1 MDFFLTQH
9 KCAVGASISY
19 LKINMLLQGFP
30 YLVDGV
36 GSPEL
41 AKNFLIPPSTREN
54 PPPPVES
61 STKGF
66 ISVRNNNFHVI
77 YNPIKT

>member
-41 AKNFLIPPSTREN
+41 AKNFLIPTSTREN
-54 PPPPVES
+54 SPQYNPPPKVLFLYEI
-61 STKGF
+61 T
-66 ISVRNNNFHVI
+66 ISMLYI
-77 YNPIKT
+77 TQ

>member
-1 MDFFLTQH
+1 MSFFIMQH
-9 KCAVGASISY
+9 KCEVGASIPY
-19 LKINMLLQGFP
+19 LKINMFFQGFF

-54 PPPPVES
+54 SPQ
-61 STKGF
+61 
-66 ISVRNNNFHVI
+66 
-77 YNPIKT
+77 